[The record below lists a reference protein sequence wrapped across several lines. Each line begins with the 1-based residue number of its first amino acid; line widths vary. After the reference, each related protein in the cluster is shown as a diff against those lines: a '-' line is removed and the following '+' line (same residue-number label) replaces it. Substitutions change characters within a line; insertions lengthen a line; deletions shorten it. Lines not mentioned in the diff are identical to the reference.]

1 MANGFIFTSP
11 GIKFKER
18 DLSFVTRNVGVTTL
32 GVVGETLK
40 GPAFEPVFI
49 QDAGAFRTRF
59 GLQST
64 ETFSDDTIKYQL
76 PYVAN
81 AYLEESSQLY
91 VTRVLG
97 LSGYEAGTAWAITA
111 SAGVD
116 LSTIVTG
123 STSSV
128 QTFNATNNTYLGV
141 TLNQVGDEGVFFTGF
156 TRVSANSF
164 TGQRVVFSAT
174 TITNGNI
181 TGDTVTQT
189 VTANSLS
196 DFEDMVV
203 AVIRSRATVT
213 DGENLPSQTN
223 FETTSLIISAN
234 DTNSGVGNLFGT
246 FQITVNQGLFDVD
259 GNSIQEI
266 YSVSLD
272 PNSRNYIGN
281 VLGTKPKGK
290 NNKVWVEAVYPNLIK
305 KADADGLF
313 YGVNTGVIDADS
325 NTYTNYKEQFQTPE
339 TPWIVSELK
348 GSEIERLFKFIS
360 ISDGDAANQEVK
372 ISITNIDPVN
382 KEFNIVVRDFN
393 DTDQN
398 QIVLESF
405 TRCTMREGET
415 NYVASRIGTSNGDYP
430 LKSEFIMIEL
440 NQNANQDS
448 FPAGFEGYLQRNF
461 AISATTS
468 SNVGIAPK
476 IFYKTSYGSDE
487 RLTQT
492 FLGVSE
498 NGYDGISLQG
508 TRYDQDHFD
517 YKGMIG
523 LANESA
529 VKSKGFHMDSGATG
543 IFVDG
548 QTILGEFEVGAGSF
562 RTVSDV
568 LDGDV
573 YGELFSRKFTVVPAG
588 GFDGWDVHR
597 NGRSHGDLYRKGGVF
612 DGVADG
618 ETPNT
623 DFIAWQ
629 TAIDTFANAE
639 DVTINLFATPSIN
652 WSDNTVLV
660 KDTLDMIENQR
671 ADSLYI
677 IDAPDIMIPQTIG
690 SRTDVVFSNDI
701 TGLLDAADI
710 DSSYAA
716 TYAPWIQINDA
727 QNNKRVYLPPTG
739 EVVKA
744 FAFTDNVKFPWF
756 ATAGFNRGVTSASRS
771 RYKLSQQSR
780 DVLYEGRI
788 NPLADFVDVGNVIFG
803 QKTLQV
809 RESALDRINVRRLL
823 LQTKVL
829 ISNIATRLLFEQNDQ
844 TTVDQFLSRTNPIL
858 DTIRRE
864 RGLDDFRVK
873 MDDSINSPESRARNE
888 LYGEIL
894 IRPTASVEFIGI
906 TFTITPAGASFD
918 DI

>member
-11 GIKFKER
+11 GVKFRER

-40 GPAFEPVFI
+40 GPAFEPVLI
-49 QDAGAFRTRF
+49 QDAAAFRTRF
-59 GLQST
+59 GVQST
-64 ETFSDDTIKYQL
+64 ETFPNGSLKYQL

-97 LSGYEAGTAWAITA
+97 LSGYDAGTAWGITA
-111 SAGVD
+111 SAGID
-116 LSTIVTG
+116 LSTTGVTNAG
-123 STSSV
+123 TV
-128 QTFNATNNTYLGV
+128 ATFNAIDNSYLGV
-141 TLNQVGDEGVFFTGF
+141 TLNSVGESGVFFSGF
-156 TRVSANSF
+156 TKTGANTFEGDRVI
-164 TGQRVVFSAT
+164 FSAT
-174 TITNGNI
+174 TINNGNI
-181 TGDTVTQT
+181 TGDTRTERISGS
-189 VTANSLS
+189 SLTEY
-196 DFEDMVV
+196 EDMVI

-213 DGENLPSQTN
+213 DGEDTASQTN
-223 FETTSLIISAN
+223 FEATSLAITAN
-234 DTNSGVGNLFGT
+234 ETNTGTGDLFGV
-246 FQITVNQGLFDVD
+246 FEITVNQGQSDE
-259 GNSIQEI
+259 EI

-290 NNKVWVEAVYPNLIK
+290 NNKIWVEAVYPNLIK

-313 YGVNTGVIDADS
+313 YGINTSVINADS
-325 NTYTNYKEQFQTPE
+325 NVYADYREQFQTPE

-348 GSEIERLFKFIS
+348 GNEIERLFKFIS
-360 ISDGDAANQEVK
+360 ISDGDSANQEIK
-372 ISITNIDPVN
+372 ISITNIDPVT

-393 DTDQN
+393 DTDAN
-398 QIVLESF
+398 QTILESF

-415 NYVASRIGTSNGDYP
+415 NYIGNRIGTSNGDYP
-430 LKSEFIMIEL
+430 LRSEFIMLEL
-440 NQNANQDS
+440 NEEVNQDS
-448 FPAGFEGYLQRNF
+448 FPAGFEGYVQRNW
-461 AISATTS
+461 ASSATTS
-468 SNVGIAPK
+468 GTDGVAPK
-476 IFYKTSYGSDE
+476 IFYKTNYGTDE

-492 FLGVSE
+492 YLGVSE
-498 NGYDGISLQG
+498 NGYDGQSLQG

-517 YKGMIG
+517 YKGMIA
-523 LANESA
+523 LSNESG
-529 VKSKGFHMDSGATG
+529 VKSKGFHLDSGATG
-543 IFVDG
+543 VYSDG
-548 QTILGEFEVGAGSF
+548 ETFIGEFEVGAGQL

-568 LDGDV
+568 LNGDV
-573 YGELFSRKFTVVPAG
+573 YEELFSRKFTVAPAG

-597 NGRSHGDLYRKGGVF
+597 NERSHGDLYRKGGIF

-618 ETPNT
+618 LTPNT
-623 DFIAWQ
+623 DFVAWE
-629 TAIDTFANAE
+629 TAIDTFANPE
-639 DVTINLFATPSIN
+639 DVTINLFATPAIN
-652 WSDNTVLV
+652 WSDNNILV
-660 KDTLDMIENQR
+660 KNTLDMIESER
-671 ADSLYI
+671 TDSLYVM
-677 IDAPDIMIPQTIG
+677 DAPDIVVPQTVG

-701 TGLLDAADI
+701 TNLLEAADI

-756 ATAGFNRGVTSASRS
+756 ATAGFNRGVTSAARS
-771 RYKLSQQSR
+771 RYKLSQGAR

-809 RESALDRINVRRLL
+809 RESSLDRINVRRLL

-829 ISNIATRLLFEQNDQ
+829 ISNVATRLLFEQNDQ

-894 IRPTASVEFIGI
+894 LRPTAAVEFIGI

-918 DI
+918 DV

>member
-11 GIKFKER
+11 GVKFRER

-59 GLQST
+59 GTQST
-64 ETFSDDTIKYQL
+64 ETFPNGSTKYQL

-97 LSGYEAGTAWAITA
+97 LSGYDAGTAWALTA

-116 LSTIVTG
+116 LSTTG
-123 STSSV
+123 
-128 QTFNATNNTYLGV
+128 ATNPVSGTFTASGNTYLGT
-141 TLNQVGDEGVFFTGF
+141 TLNVAGDTGVFFTGF
-156 TRVSANSF
+156 TKSGGSF
-164 TGQRVVFSAT
+164 SGERIIFSAT
-174 TITNGNI
+174 TVTNGNI
-181 TGDTVTQT
+181 TGDTLTET
-189 VTANSLS
+189 ITGASLTEY
-196 DFEDMVV
+196 EDMVL
-203 AVIRSRATVT
+203 AVIRSRATVEDDVDVT
-213 DGENLPSQTN
+213 SQTS
-223 FETTSLIISAN
+223 FEATGLTITAN
-234 DTNSGVGNLFGT
+234 ETNTGSGDLFGT
-246 FQITVNQGLFDVD
+246 FEITVNSGTI
-259 GNSIQEI
+259 NEEI

-272 PNSRNYIGN
+272 PNSRNYISN
-281 VLGTKPKGK
+281 VLGSKPKGK
-290 NNKVWVEAVYPNLIK
+290 NNKLWVEAIYPNLIK
-305 KADADGLF
+305 KGDADGLF
-313 YGVNTGVIDADS
+313 YGVNTATIVADS
-325 NTYTNYKEQFQTPE
+325 NTFTDYREQFQTPE

-348 GSEIERLFKFIS
+348 GSELERLFKFIS
-360 ISDGDAANQEVK
+360 ISDGDSANQEIK
-372 ISITNIDPVN
+372 ISITNIDPIT
-382 KEFNIVVRDFN
+382 KEFNVVVRDFN
-393 DTDQN
+393 DTDEN
-398 QIVLESF
+398 QTVLESF
-405 TRCTMREGET
+405 TRCTLREGET
-415 NYVASRIGTSNGDYP
+415 NFIGNRIGTSNGDYP
-430 LKSEFIMIEL
+430 LRSEFIMLEI
-440 NQNANQDS
+440 NQNASQDS
-448 FPAGFEGYLQRNF
+448 FPAGFEGYLQRNW
-461 AISATTS
+461 AASATTS
-468 SNVGIAPK
+468 GVEGIAPK
-476 IFYKTSYGSDE
+476 IFYKTEYDTDE

-492 FLGVSE
+492 YLGVSE
-498 NGYDGISLQG
+498 NGYDGQSLTA
-508 TRYDQDHFD
+508 TRYDQDQFD
-517 YKGMIG
+517 YKGMIALG
-523 LANESA
+523 NESA
-529 VKSKGFHMDSGATG
+529 VKSKGFHMDSGATATG
-543 IFVDG
+543 YTDG
-548 QTILGEFEVGAGSF
+548 ETLIGSFEVGAGSF
-562 RTVSDV
+562 RTASDT
-568 LDGDV
+568 LQGEV
-573 YGELFSRKFTVVPAG
+573 YGELFSRKFTVAPAG

-597 NGRSHGDLYRKGGVF
+597 NERSHGDLYRKGGIF
-612 DGVADG
+612 DGVTDG
-618 ETPNT
+618 LTPNT
-623 DFIAWQ
+623 DFVAWE
-629 TAIDTFANAE
+629 TAIDTFANPE
-639 DVTINLFATPSIN
+639 EVTINLFATPAIN
-652 WSDNTVLV
+652 WSDNTILV
-660 KDTLDMIENQR
+660 KNTLDMVENER
-671 ADSLYI
+671 TDSLYVM
-677 IDAPDIMIPQTIG
+677 DAPDIVIPQTVG
-690 SRTDVVFSNDI
+690 QRTDVVFSNDI
-701 TGLLDAADI
+701 TDLLEAANI

-756 ATAGFNRGVTSASRS
+756 ATAGFNRGVTSAARS

-829 ISNIATRLLFEQNDQ
+829 ISNVATRLLFEQNDQ

-873 MDDSINSPESRARNE
+873 MDDSINSPESKARNE

-894 IRPTASVEFIGI
+894 LRPTASVEFIGI

>member
-11 GIKFKER
+11 GVKFKER

-40 GPAFEPVFI
+40 GPAFEPVLI
-49 QDAGAFRTRF
+49 QDAAAFRTRF

-141 TLNQVGDEGVFFTGF
+141 TLNSVGESGVFFSGF
-156 TRVSANSF
+156 TKTGANTFEGDRVI
-164 TGQRVVFSAT
+164 FSAT
-174 TITNGNI
+174 TINNGNI
-181 TGDTVTQT
+181 TGDTRTERISGS
-189 VTANSLS
+189 SLTEY
-196 DFEDMVV
+196 EDMVI

-213 DGENLPSQTN
+213 DGEDTASQTN
-223 FETTSLIISAN
+223 FEATSLAITAN
-234 DTNSGVGNLFGT
+234 ETNTGTGDLFGV
-246 FQITVNQGLFDVD
+246 FEITVNQGQSDE
-259 GNSIQEI
+259 EI

-290 NNKVWVEAVYPNLIK
+290 NNKIWVEAVYPNLIK

-313 YGVNTGVIDADS
+313 YGINTSVINADS
-325 NTYTNYKEQFQTPE
+325 NVYADYREQFQTPE

-348 GSEIERLFKFIS
+348 GNEIERLFKFIS
-360 ISDGDAANQEVK
+360 ISDGDSANQEIK
-372 ISITNIDPVN
+372 ISITNIDPVT

-393 DTDQN
+393 DTDAN
-398 QIVLESF
+398 QTILESF

-415 NYVASRIGTSNGDYP
+415 NYIGNRIGTSNGDYP
-430 LKSEFIMIEL
+430 LRSEFIMLEL
-440 NQNANQDS
+440 NEEVNQDS
-448 FPAGFEGYLQRNF
+448 FPAGFEGYVQRNW
-461 AISATTS
+461 ASSATTS
-468 SNVGIAPK
+468 GTDGVAPK
-476 IFYKTSYGSDE
+476 IFYKTNYGTDE

-492 FLGVSE
+492 YLGVSE
-498 NGYDGISLQG
+498 NGYDGQSLQG

-517 YKGMIG
+517 YKGMIA
-523 LANESA
+523 LSNESG
-529 VKSKGFHMDSGATG
+529 VKSKGFHLDSGATG
-543 IFVDG
+543 VYSDG
-548 QTILGEFEVGAGSF
+548 ETFIGEFEVGAGQL

-568 LDGDV
+568 LNGDV
-573 YGELFSRKFTVVPAG
+573 YEELFSRKFTVAPAG

-597 NGRSHGDLYRKGGVF
+597 NERSHGDLYRKGGVF

-618 ETPNT
+618 LTPNT
-623 DFIAWQ
+623 DFVAWE
-629 TAIDTFANAE
+629 TAIDTFANPE
-639 DVTINLFATPSIN
+639 DVTINLFATPAIN
-652 WSDNTVLV
+652 WSDNNILV
-660 KDTLDMIENQR
+660 KNTLDMIESER
-671 ADSLYI
+671 TDSLYVM
-677 IDAPDIMIPQTIG
+677 DAPDIVVPQTVG

-701 TGLLDAADI
+701 TDLLEAADI

-756 ATAGFNRGVTSASRS
+756 ATAGFNRGVTSAARS
-771 RYKLSQQSR
+771 RYKLSQGAR

-809 RESALDRINVRRLL
+809 RESSLDRINVRRLL

-829 ISNIATRLLFEQNDQ
+829 ISNVATRLLFEQNDQ

-894 IRPTASVEFIGI
+894 LRPTAAVEFIGI

-918 DI
+918 DV

>member
-11 GIKFKER
+11 GVKFRER

-40 GPAFEPVFI
+40 GPAFEPVLI
-49 QDAGAFRTRF
+49 QDAAVFRTRF
-59 GLQST
+59 GVQST
-64 ETFSDDTIKYQL
+64 ETFPNGSLKYQL

-97 LSGYEAGTAWAITA
+97 LSGYDAGTAWGITA
-111 SAGVD
+111 SAGID
-116 LSTIVTG
+116 LSTTGVTNAG
-123 STSSV
+123 TV
-128 QTFNATNNTYLGV
+128 ATFNAIDNSYLGV
-141 TLNQVGDEGVFFTGF
+141 TLNSVGESGVFFSGF
-156 TRVSANSF
+156 TKTGANTFEGDRVI
-164 TGQRVVFSAT
+164 FSAT
-174 TITNGNI
+174 TINNGNI
-181 TGDTVTQT
+181 TGDTRTERISGS
-189 VTANSLS
+189 SLTEY
-196 DFEDMVV
+196 EDMVI

-213 DGENLPSQTN
+213 DGEDTASQTN
-223 FETTSLIISAN
+223 FEATSLAITAN
-234 DTNSGVGNLFGT
+234 ETNTGTGDLFGV
-246 FQITVNQGLFDVD
+246 FEITVNQGQSDE
-259 GNSIQEI
+259 EI

-290 NNKVWVEAVYPNLIK
+290 NNKIWVEAVYPNLIK

-313 YGVNTGVIDADS
+313 YGINTSVINADS
-325 NTYTNYKEQFQTPE
+325 NAYTDYREQFQTPE

-348 GSEIERLFKFIS
+348 GNEIERLFKFIS
-360 ISDGDAANQEVK
+360 ISDGDSANQEIK
-372 ISITNIDPVN
+372 ISITNIDPIT

-393 DTDQN
+393 DTDAN
-398 QIVLESF
+398 QTILESF

-415 NYVASRIGTSNGDYP
+415 NYIGNRIGTSNGDYP
-430 LKSEFIMIEL
+430 LRSEFIMLEL
-440 NQNANQDS
+440 NEEVNQDS
-448 FPAGFEGYLQRNF
+448 FPAGFEGYVQRNW
-461 AISATTS
+461 ASSATTS
-468 SNVGIAPK
+468 GTDGVAPK
-476 IFYKTSYGSDE
+476 IFYKTNYGTDE

-492 FLGVSE
+492 YLGVSK
-498 NGYDGISLQG
+498 NGYDGQSLQG

-517 YKGMIG
+517 YKGMIA
-523 LANESA
+523 LSNESG
-529 VKSKGFHMDSGATG
+529 VKSKGFHLDSGATG
-543 IFVDG
+543 VYSDG
-548 QTILGEFEVGAGSF
+548 ETFIGEFEVGAGQL

-568 LDGDV
+568 LNGDV
-573 YGELFSRKFTVVPAG
+573 YEELFSRKFTVAPAG

-597 NGRSHGDLYRKGGVF
+597 NERSHGDLYRKGGVF

-618 ETPNT
+618 LTPNT
-623 DFIAWQ
+623 DFVAWE
-629 TAIDTFANAE
+629 TAIDTFANPE
-639 DVTINLFATPSIN
+639 DVTINLFATPAIN
-652 WSDNTVLV
+652 WSDNNILV
-660 KDTLDMIENQR
+660 KNTLDMIESER
-671 ADSLYI
+671 TDSLYVM
-677 IDAPDIMIPQTIG
+677 DAPDIVVPQTVG

-701 TGLLDAADI
+701 TNLLEVADI

-756 ATAGFNRGVTSASRS
+756 ATAGFNRGVTSAARS
-771 RYKLSQQSR
+771 RYKLSQGAR

-809 RESALDRINVRRLL
+809 RESSLDRINVRRLL

-829 ISNIATRLLFEQNDQ
+829 ISNVATRLLFEQNDQ

-894 IRPTASVEFIGI
+894 LRPTAAVEFIGI

-918 DI
+918 DV

>member
-11 GIKFKER
+11 GVKFKER

-40 GPAFEPVFI
+40 GPAFEPVLI
-49 QDAGAFRTRF
+49 QDAAVFRTRF
-59 GLQST
+59 GFQST
-64 ETFSDDTIKYQL
+64 ETFPNGSLKYQL

-97 LSGYEAGTAWAITA
+97 LSGYDAGTAWGITA
-111 SAGVD
+111 SAGID
-116 LSTIVTG
+116 LSTTGVTNTG
-123 STSSV
+123 TV
-128 QTFNATNNTYLGV
+128 ATFNAIDNSYLGV
-141 TLNQVGDEGVFFTGF
+141 TLNSVGESGVFFSGF
-156 TRVSANSF
+156 TKTGANTFEGDRVI
-164 TGQRVVFSAT
+164 FSAT
-174 TITNGNI
+174 TINNGNI
-181 TGDTVTQT
+181 TGNTRTERISGS
-189 VTANSLS
+189 SLTEY
-196 DFEDMVV
+196 EDMVI

-213 DGENLPSQTN
+213 DGEDTASQTN
-223 FETTSLIISAN
+223 FEATSLAITAN
-234 DTNSGVGNLFGT
+234 ETNTGTGDLFGV
-246 FQITVNQGLFDVD
+246 FEITVNQGQSDE
-259 GNSIQEI
+259 EI

-290 NNKVWVEAVYPNLIK
+290 NNKIWVEAVYPNLIK
-305 KADADGLF
+305 KADTNGLF
-313 YGVNTGVIDADS
+313 YSINTSVINADS
-325 NTYTNYKEQFQTPE
+325 NAYTDYREQFQTPE

-348 GSEIERLFKFIS
+348 GNEIERLFKFIS
-360 ISDGDAANQEVK
+360 ISDGDSANQEIK
-372 ISITNIDPVN
+372 ISITNIDPVT

-393 DTDQN
+393 DTDAN
-398 QIVLESF
+398 QTILESF

-415 NYVASRIGTSNGDYP
+415 NYIGNRIGTSNGDYP
-430 LKSEFIMIEL
+430 LSSEFIMLEL
-440 NQNANQDS
+440 NEEVNQDS
-448 FPAGFEGYLQRNF
+448 FPAGFEGYVQRNW
-461 AISATTS
+461 ASSATTS
-468 SNVGIAPK
+468 GTEGVAPK
-476 IFYKTSYGSDE
+476 IFYKTNYGTDE

-492 FLGVSE
+492 YLGVSE
-498 NGYDGISLQG
+498 NGYDGQSLQG

-517 YKGMIG
+517 YKGMIA
-523 LANESA
+523 LSNESG
-529 VKSKGFHMDSGATG
+529 VKSKGFHLDSGATG
-543 IFVDG
+543 VYSDG
-548 QTILGEFEVGAGSF
+548 ETFIGEFEVGAGQL

-568 LDGDV
+568 LNGDV
-573 YGELFSRKFTVVPAG
+573 YEELFSRKFTVVPAG

-597 NGRSHGDLYRKGGVF
+597 NERSHGDLYRKGGIF

-618 ETPNT
+618 LTPNT
-623 DFIAWQ
+623 DFVAWE
-629 TAIDTFANAE
+629 TAIYTFANPE
-639 DVTINLFATPSIN
+639 DVTINIFATPAIN
-652 WSDNTVLV
+652 WSDNNILV
-660 KDTLDMIENQR
+660 KNTLDMIESER
-671 ADSLYI
+671 TDSLYVM
-677 IDAPDIMIPQTIG
+677 DAPDIVVPQTVG

-701 TGLLDAADI
+701 TNLLEAADI

-756 ATAGFNRGVTSASRS
+756 ATAGFNRGVTSAARS
-771 RYKLSQQSR
+771 RYKLSQGAR

-809 RESALDRINVRRLL
+809 RESSLDRINVRRLL

-829 ISNIATRLLFEQNDQ
+829 ISNVATRLLFEQNDQ

-894 IRPTASVEFIGI
+894 LRPTAAVEFIGI

-918 DI
+918 DV

>member
-11 GIKFKER
+11 GVKFRER

-40 GPAFEPVFI
+40 GPAFEPVLI
-49 QDAGAFRTRF
+49 QDAAVFRTRF
-59 GLQST
+59 GVQST
-64 ETFSDDTIKYQL
+64 ETFPNGSLKYQL

-97 LSGYEAGTAWAITA
+97 LSGYDAGTAWGITA
-111 SAGVD
+111 SAGID
-116 LSTIVTG
+116 LSTTGVTNAG
-123 STSSV
+123 TV
-128 QTFNATNNTYLGV
+128 ATFNAIDNSYLGV
-141 TLNQVGDEGVFFTGF
+141 TLNSVGESGVFFSGF
-156 TRVSANSF
+156 TKTGANTFEGDRVI
-164 TGQRVVFSAT
+164 FSAT
-174 TITNGNI
+174 TINNGNI
-181 TGDTVTQT
+181 TGDTRTERISGS
-189 VTANSLS
+189 SLTEY
-196 DFEDMVV
+196 EDMVI

-213 DGENLPSQTN
+213 DGEDTASQTN
-223 FETTSLIISAN
+223 FEATSLAITAN
-234 DTNSGVGNLFGT
+234 ETNTGTGDLFGV
-246 FQITVNQGLFDVD
+246 FEITVNQGQSDE
-259 GNSIQEI
+259 EI

-290 NNKVWVEAVYPNLIK
+290 NNKIWVEAVYPNLIK

-313 YGVNTGVIDADS
+313 YGINTSVINADS
-325 NTYTNYKEQFQTPE
+325 NAYTDYREQFQNPE

-348 GSEIERLFKFIS
+348 GNEIERLFKFIS
-360 ISDGDAANQEVK
+360 ISDGDSANQEIK

-415 NYVASRIGTSNGDYP
+415 NYIGNRIGTSNGDYP
-430 LKSEFIMIEL
+430 LRSEFIMLEL
-440 NQNANQDS
+440 NEEVNQDS
-448 FPAGFEGYLQRNF
+448 FPAGFEGYVQRNW
-461 AISATTS
+461 ASSATTS
-468 SNVGIAPK
+468 GTEGVAPK
-476 IFYKTSYGSDE
+476 IFYKTAYQTDE

-492 FLGVSE
+492 YLGVSE
-498 NGYDGISLQG
+498 NGYDGQSLQG

-517 YKGMIG
+517 YKGMIA
-523 LANESA
+523 LSNESG
-529 VKSKGFHMDSGATG
+529 VKSKGFHLDSGATG
-543 IFVDG
+543 VYSDG
-548 QTILGEFEVGAGSF
+548 ETFIGEFEVGAGQL

-568 LDGDV
+568 LNGDV
-573 YGELFSRKFTVVPAG
+573 YEELFSRKFTVVPAG

-597 NGRSHGDLYRKGGVF
+597 NERSHGDLYRKGGIF

-618 ETPNT
+618 LTPNT
-623 DFIAWQ
+623 DFVAWE
-629 TAIDTFANAE
+629 TAIDTFANPE
-639 DVTINLFATPSIN
+639 DVTINLFATPAIN
-652 WSDNTVLV
+652 WSDNNILV
-660 KDTLDMIENQR
+660 KNTLDMIESER
-671 ADSLYI
+671 TDSLYVM
-677 IDAPDIMIPQTIG
+677 DAPDIVVPQTVG

-701 TGLLDAADI
+701 TNLLEAADI

-756 ATAGFNRGVTSASRS
+756 ATAGFNRGVTSAARS
-771 RYKLSQQSR
+771 RYKLSQGAR

-788 NPLADFVDVGNVIFG
+788 NPLVDFVDVGNVIFG

-809 RESALDRINVRRLL
+809 RESSLDRINVRRLL

-829 ISNIATRLLFEQNDQ
+829 ISNVATRLLFEQNDQ

-894 IRPTASVEFIGI
+894 LRPTAAVEFIGI

-918 DI
+918 DV

>member
-11 GIKFKER
+11 GVKFRER

-40 GPAFEPVFI
+40 GPAFEPVLI
-49 QDAGAFRTRF
+49 QDAAAFRTRF
-59 GLQST
+59 GVQST
-64 ETFSDDTIKYQL
+64 ETFPNGSLKYQL

-97 LSGYEAGTAWAITA
+97 LSGYDAGTAWGITA
-111 SAGVD
+111 SAGID
-116 LSTIVTG
+116 LSTTGVTNAG
-123 STSSV
+123 TV
-128 QTFNATNNTYLGV
+128 ATFNAIDNSYLGV
-141 TLNQVGDEGVFFTGF
+141 TLNSVGESGVFFSGF
-156 TRVSANSF
+156 TKTGANTFEGDRVI
-164 TGQRVVFSAT
+164 FSAT
-174 TITNGNI
+174 TINNGNI
-181 TGDTVTQT
+181 TGDTRTERISGS
-189 VTANSLS
+189 SLTEY
-196 DFEDMVV
+196 EDMVI

-213 DGENLPSQTN
+213 DGEDTASQTN
-223 FETTSLIISAN
+223 FEATSLAITAN
-234 DTNSGVGNLFGT
+234 ETNTGTGDLFGV
-246 FQITVNQGLFDVD
+246 FEITVNQGQSDE
-259 GNSIQEI
+259 EI

-290 NNKVWVEAVYPNLIK
+290 NNKIWVEAVYPNLIK

-313 YGVNTGVIDADS
+313 YGINTSVINADS
-325 NTYTNYKEQFQTPE
+325 NVYADYREQFQTPE

-348 GSEIERLFKFIS
+348 GNEIERLFKFIS
-360 ISDGDAANQEVK
+360 ISDGDSANQEIK

-415 NYVASRIGTSNGDYP
+415 NYIGNRIGTSNGDYP
-430 LKSEFIMIEL
+430 LRSEFIMLEL
-440 NQNANQDS
+440 NEEVNQDS
-448 FPAGFEGYLQRNF
+448 FPAGFEGYVQRNW
-461 AISATTS
+461 ASSATTS
-468 SNVGIAPK
+468 GTDGVAPK
-476 IFYKTSYGSDE
+476 IFYKTNYGTDE

-492 FLGVSE
+492 YLGVSE
-498 NGYDGISLQG
+498 NGYDGQSLQG

-517 YKGMIG
+517 YKGMIA
-523 LANESA
+523 LSNESG
-529 VKSKGFHMDSGATG
+529 VKSKGFHLDSGATG
-543 IFVDG
+543 VYSDG
-548 QTILGEFEVGAGSF
+548 ETFIGEFEVGAGQL

-568 LDGDV
+568 LNGDV
-573 YGELFSRKFTVVPAG
+573 YEELFSRKFTVVPAG

-597 NGRSHGDLYRKGGVF
+597 NERSHGDLYRKGGIF

-618 ETPNT
+618 LTPNT
-623 DFIAWQ
+623 DFVAWE
-629 TAIDTFANAE
+629 TAIDTFANPE
-639 DVTINLFATPSIN
+639 DVTINLFATPAIN
-652 WSDNTVLV
+652 WSDNNILV
-660 KDTLDMIENQR
+660 KNTLDMIESER
-671 ADSLYI
+671 TDSLYVM
-677 IDAPDIMIPQTIG
+677 DAPDIVVPQTVG

-701 TGLLDAADI
+701 TNLLEAADI

-756 ATAGFNRGVTSASRS
+756 ATAGFNRGVTSAARS
-771 RYKLSQQSR
+771 RYKLSQGAR

-809 RESALDRINVRRLL
+809 RESSLDRINVRRLL

-829 ISNIATRLLFEQNDQ
+829 ISNVATRLLFEQNDQ

-894 IRPTASVEFIGI
+894 LRPTAAVEFIGI

-918 DI
+918 DV

>member
-11 GIKFKER
+11 GVKFRER

-40 GPAFEPVFI
+40 GPAFEPVLI
-49 QDAGAFRTRF
+49 QDAAAFRTRF
-59 GLQST
+59 GVQST
-64 ETFSDDTIKYQL
+64 ETFPNGSLKYQL

-97 LSGYEAGTAWAITA
+97 LSGYDAGTAWGITA
-111 SAGVD
+111 SAGID
-116 LSTIVTG
+116 LSTTGVTNAG
-123 STSSV
+123 TV
-128 QTFNATNNTYLGV
+128 ATFNAIDNSYLGV
-141 TLNQVGDEGVFFTGF
+141 TLNSVGESGVFFSGF
-156 TRVSANSF
+156 TKTGANTFEGDRVI
-164 TGQRVVFSAT
+164 FSAT
-174 TITNGNI
+174 TINNGNI
-181 TGDTVTQT
+181 TGDTRTERISGS
-189 VTANSLS
+189 SLTEY
-196 DFEDMVV
+196 EDMVI

-213 DGENLPSQTN
+213 DGEDTASQTN
-223 FETTSLIISAN
+223 FEATSLAITAN
-234 DTNSGVGNLFGT
+234 ETNTGTGDLFGV
-246 FQITVNQGLFDVD
+246 FEITVNQGQSDE
-259 GNSIQEI
+259 EI

-290 NNKVWVEAVYPNLIK
+290 NNKIWVEAVYPNLIK

-313 YGVNTGVIDADS
+313 YGINTSVINADS
-325 NTYTNYKEQFQTPE
+325 NVYADYREQFQTPE

-348 GSEIERLFKFIS
+348 GNEIERLFKFIS
-360 ISDGDAANQEVK
+360 ISDGDSANQEIK
-372 ISITNIDPVN
+372 ISITNIDPVT

-393 DTDQN
+393 DTDAN
-398 QIVLESF
+398 QTILESF

-415 NYVASRIGTSNGDYP
+415 NYIGNRIGTSNGDYP
-430 LKSEFIMIEL
+430 LRSEFIMLEL
-440 NQNANQDS
+440 NEEVNQDS
-448 FPAGFEGYLQRNF
+448 FPAGFEGYVQRNW
-461 AISATTS
+461 ASSATTS
-468 SNVGIAPK
+468 GTEGVAPK
-476 IFYKTSYGSDE
+476 IFYKTAYQTDE

-492 FLGVSE
+492 YLGVSE
-498 NGYDGISLQG
+498 NGYDGQSLQG

-517 YKGMIG
+517 YKGMIA
-523 LANESA
+523 LSNESG
-529 VKSKGFHMDSGATG
+529 VKSKGFHLDSGATG
-543 IFVDG
+543 VYSDG
-548 QTILGEFEVGAGSF
+548 ETFIGEFEVGAGQL

-568 LDGDV
+568 LNGDV
-573 YGELFSRKFTVVPAG
+573 YEELFSRKFTVVPAG

-597 NGRSHGDLYRKGGVF
+597 NERSHGDLYRKGGIF

-618 ETPNT
+618 LTPNT
-623 DFIAWQ
+623 DFVAWE
-629 TAIDTFANAE
+629 TAIDTFANPE
-639 DVTINLFATPSIN
+639 DVTINLFATPAIN
-652 WSDNTVLV
+652 WSDNNILV
-660 KDTLDMIENQR
+660 KNTLDMIESER
-671 ADSLYI
+671 TDSLYVM
-677 IDAPDIMIPQTIG
+677 DAPDIVVPQTVG

-701 TGLLDAADI
+701 TDLLEAAYI

-756 ATAGFNRGVTSASRS
+756 ATAGFNRGVTSAARS
-771 RYKLSQQSR
+771 RYKLSQGAR

-809 RESALDRINVRRLL
+809 RESSLDRINVRRLL

-829 ISNIATRLLFEQNDQ
+829 ISNVATRLLFEQNDQ

-894 IRPTASVEFIGI
+894 LRPTAAVEFIGI

-918 DI
+918 DV

>member
-1 MANGFIFTSP
+1 MANGFIFTSS
-11 GIKFKER
+11 GVKFRER
-18 DLSFVTRNVGVTTL
+18 DLSFVIRNVGVTTL

-40 GPAFEPVFI
+40 GPAFEPVLS
-49 QDAGAFRTRF
+49 QDAAAFRTRF
-59 GLQST
+59 GVQST
-64 ETFSDDTIKYQL
+64 ETFPNGSLKYQL

-97 LSGYEAGTAWAITA
+97 LSGYDAGTAWGITA

-116 LSTIVTG
+116 LSTTGVTDAG
-123 STSSV
+123 TV
-128 QTFNATNNTYLGV
+128 ATFNATDNSYLGV
-141 TLNQVGDEGVFFTGF
+141 TLNSVGESGVFFSGF
-156 TRVSANSF
+156 TKTGANTFEGDRVI
-164 TGQRVVFSAT
+164 FSAT
-174 TITNGNI
+174 TINNGNI
-181 TGDTVTQT
+181 TGDTRTERISGS
-189 VTANSLS
+189 SLTEY
-196 DFEDMVV
+196 EDMVI

-213 DGENLPSQTN
+213 DGEDTASQTN
-223 FETTSLIISAN
+223 FEATSLAITAN
-234 DTNSGVGNLFGT
+234 ETNTGTGDLFGV
-246 FQITVNQGLFDVD
+246 FEITVNQGQSDE
-259 GNSIQEI
+259 EI

-290 NNKVWVEAVYPNLIK
+290 NNKIWVEAVYPNLIK

-313 YGVNTGVIDADS
+313 YGINTSVINADS
-325 NTYTNYKEQFQTPE
+325 NVYADYREQFQTPE

-348 GSEIERLFKFIS
+348 GNEIERLFKFIS
-360 ISDGDAANQEVK
+360 ISDGDSANQEIK
-372 ISITNIDPVN
+372 ISITNIDPVT

-393 DTDQN
+393 DTDAN
-398 QIVLESF
+398 QTILESF

-415 NYVASRIGTSNGDYP
+415 NYIGNRIGTSNGDYP
-430 LKSEFIMIEL
+430 LRSEFIMLEL
-440 NQNANQDS
+440 NEEVNQDS
-448 FPAGFEGYLQRNF
+448 FPAGFEGYVQRNW
-461 AISATTS
+461 ASSATTS
-468 SNVGIAPK
+468 GTDGVAPK
-476 IFYKTSYGSDE
+476 IFYKTNYGTDE

-492 FLGVSE
+492 YLGVSE
-498 NGYDGISLQG
+498 NGYDGQSLQG

-517 YKGMIG
+517 YKGMIA
-523 LANESA
+523 LSNESG
-529 VKSKGFHMDSGATG
+529 VKSKGFHLDSGATG
-543 IFVDG
+543 VYSDG
-548 QTILGEFEVGAGSF
+548 ETFIGEFEVGAGQL

-568 LDGDV
+568 LNGDV
-573 YGELFSRKFTVVPAG
+573 YEELFSRKFTVAPAG

-597 NGRSHGDLYRKGGVF
+597 NERSHGDLYRKGGVF

-618 ETPNT
+618 LTPNT
-623 DFIAWQ
+623 DFVAWE
-629 TAIDTFANAE
+629 TAIDTFANPE
-639 DVTINLFATPSIN
+639 DVTINLFATPAIN
-652 WSDNTVLV
+652 WSDNNILV
-660 KDTLDMIENQR
+660 KNTLDMIESER
-671 ADSLYI
+671 TDSLYVM
-677 IDAPDIMIPQTIG
+677 DAPDIVVPQTVG

-701 TGLLDAADI
+701 TDLLEAADI

-756 ATAGFNRGVTSASRS
+756 ATAGFNRGVTSAARS
-771 RYKLSQQSR
+771 RYKLSQGAR

-809 RESALDRINVRRLL
+809 RESSLDRINVRRLL

-829 ISNIATRLLFEQNDQ
+829 ISNVATRLLFEQNDQ

-894 IRPTASVEFIGI
+894 LRPTAAVEFIGI

-918 DI
+918 DV